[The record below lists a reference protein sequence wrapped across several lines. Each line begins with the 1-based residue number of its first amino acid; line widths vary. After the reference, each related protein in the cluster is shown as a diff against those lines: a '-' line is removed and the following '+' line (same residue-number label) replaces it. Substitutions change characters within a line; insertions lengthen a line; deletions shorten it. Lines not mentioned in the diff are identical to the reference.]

1 MGRVLVV
8 FYHQG
13 EVSCEEGKEL
23 FIKLEGGG
31 GCDEGQVQL
40 QVKAPGFVQFQDVL
54 VWDGV

>member
-8 FYHQG
+8 FYQQG
-13 EVSCEEGKEL
+13 EVGCEEGKKL
-23 FIKLEGGG
+23 FIKLEGRW

-54 VWDGV
+54 VWGGV